1 MSELTS
7 KELVKQ
13 ADERDR
19 EFSAIADMVD
29 AATKHGLM
37 VEAIWS
43 FGQARKGGDSIEDA
57 VQFALLEWVL

>member
-1 MSELTS
+1 VTTQAPS
-7 KELVKQ
+7 KDLSS
-13 ADERDR
+13 DR
-19 EFSAIADMVD
+19 EREFAAIADMVE

-57 VQFALLEWVL
+57 VQFALLEWDL